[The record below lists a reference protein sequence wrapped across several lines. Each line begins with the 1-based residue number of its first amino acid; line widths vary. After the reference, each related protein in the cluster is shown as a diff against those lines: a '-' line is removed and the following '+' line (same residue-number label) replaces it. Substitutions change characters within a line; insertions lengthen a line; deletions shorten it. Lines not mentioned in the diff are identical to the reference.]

1 MSICTPPSPKKETTP
16 FTEDYY
22 LRGKEKGLSN
32 YQNYRWLPDQT
43 LPFARHLQWHLGLK
57 SEDVI
62 LDHGASRGYLVK
74 ALRMNGLNA
83 RGMDISEWAVENCDP
98 SVKDCMSTELVTGSM
113 IYDWVISKDCW
124 EHIPEPV
131 LRDLV
136 PALGKSVR
144 KGIFIV
150 VPLTGYTSG
159 RYIRDEDESDPT
171 HQIRFTLPDWL
182 LFLTDLLPEFNVTGS
197 YCIHGIKPAAEQ
209 KRQSCGFFTMT
220 RR

>member
-1 MSICTPPSPKKETTP
+1 MDTPYTP
-16 FTEDYY
+16 YTREYY
-22 LRGKEKGLSN
+22 MEGKTLGLSN
-32 YQNYRWLPDQT
+32 YENYRWLPDQT

-62 LDHGASRGYLVK
+62 LEIGAARGYLVK

-83 RGMDISEWAVENCDP
+83 RGMDISEWAVENCEP
-98 SVKDCMSTELVTGSM
+98 EVRPFMSTELVIGDM
-113 IYDWVISKDCW
+113 IYDWVIAKDTV
-124 EHIPEPV
+124 EHIDTEE
-131 LRDLV
+131 LKDLISR
-136 PALGKSVR
+136 LGKSVR

-150 VPLTGYTSG
+150 VPLTAYTNG
-159 RYIRDEDESDPT
+159 AYLREEDEADPT
-171 HQIRFTLPDWL
+171 HKIRFTLPDWL

-197 YCIHGIKPAAEQ
+197 YHIHGIKPASVQ